1 MFYLR
6 IATTYSSFSVHQSN
20 PLSRGRL
27 QQVTSLCLF
36 PLSSFLTDSPTYS
49 DGASLFCVAQAEN
62 QLLTFYHL
70 NTGRPFIQQSSKL

>member
-1 MFYLR
+1 MFHPR
-6 IATTYSSFSVHQSN
+6 IRTIYSPFSVHQNN
-20 PLSRGRL
+20 PRSRGHL
-27 QQVTSLCLF
+27 HQVNSLSLS

>member
-1 MFYLR
+1 MFYPR
-6 IATTYSSFSVHQSN
+6 IATIYSSFSVHQSN

-27 QQVTSLCLF
+27 QQVTSLSPS